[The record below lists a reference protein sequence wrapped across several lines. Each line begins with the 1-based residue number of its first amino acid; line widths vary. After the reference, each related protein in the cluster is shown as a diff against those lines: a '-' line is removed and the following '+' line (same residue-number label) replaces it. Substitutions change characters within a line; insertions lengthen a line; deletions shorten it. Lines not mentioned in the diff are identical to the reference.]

1 MEVLPCS
8 RGKINELRKEIEHLI
23 KNEYSDVLDVISY
36 EDSFKIIK
44 PQD

>member
-1 MEVLPCS
+1 MSYE
-8 RGKINELRKEIEHLI
+8 KEIEHLI